1 MASDVHGCS
10 VHEERKRHVHMLE
23 QMEIIIS
30 FKTKQNNNNFDAK
43 SDNDSSQIILGRKNK
58 LGWRNSF
65 SD

>member
-10 VHEERKRHVHMLE
+10 VYEERKGRVHLLE

-30 FKTKQNNNNFDAK
+30 FKTKQNRNNFDAK

-65 SD
+65 ND